1 MLGLSSSLR
10 RRPESRS
17 GDWIPASAGMTNLG
31 CTQTELVSV
40 FSFVLIQL
48 PAGDYVDS
56 YVQRQI
62 DEGFGGNQ
70 RRPGNTNQQE
80 LALRKHYGLYQPM
93 YVQYVKWAGRVLR
106 GDFGQALEYRLPIWT
121 VIKDRMFLTVVLAG
135 ATVLF
140 TWALAIPI
148 GIYSA
153 VRRHS
158 IADYSVTF
166 LGFLGLA
173 TPDFLLALILMYFTF
188 AYLHIN
194 VGGLF
199 SPENVTAPWTLARVW
214 DLFKHLWIPALILG
228 TSGTAGLMRV
238 MRANLL
244 DELKKPYVVTAR
256 AKGLSGFRVVLKHPV
271 RVALNPLVSTVG
283 CLLPYLISGSIIVS
297 VVLSLPT
304 LGPVLLQSLYTQDL
318 FFGLKHNPAVGRHD
332 GSRNALVRYS
342 LGHSRP
348 THKDF
353 VENGKIRCSTGGTH
367 RR

>member
-70 RRPGNTNQQE
+70 RRPGNTNQQQ

-106 GDFGQALEYRLPIWT
+106 GDFGQALEYRLPIWI
-121 VIKDRMFLTVVLAG
+121 VIKDRMFLTVILAG

-140 TWALAIPI
+140 TWAMAIPI

-153 VRRHS
+153 VRQHS